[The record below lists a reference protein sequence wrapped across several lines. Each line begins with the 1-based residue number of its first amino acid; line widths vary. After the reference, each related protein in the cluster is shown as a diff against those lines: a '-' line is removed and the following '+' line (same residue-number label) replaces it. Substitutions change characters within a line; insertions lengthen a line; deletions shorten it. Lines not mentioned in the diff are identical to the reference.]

1 MGSDEELIVRGAEA
15 NFRVRWRRFGRAAHR
30 LFKWYPTM
38 AAGFVFIIFVGLVA
52 VTADVIDRHSPT
64 QMDAHNRLEGPG
76 AVHWFGQDHFGRDLY
91 SRTVHGARNS
101 LLVGVSVASLTS
113 IIGVAIGLVA
123 GYQRRIDNVVMRF
136 MDGMMAIPNL
146 LLALALMGALGPSLW
161 NVIIA
166 IVAADTPRAVRMV
179 RGLTLSLKERAFV
192 EAAAAIGARP
202 IRVVFAH
209 ILPNTLAP
217 VTVLATYVLAQAML
231 IEASLSFLGAGVPPE
246 VPSWGTIVSDAQ
258 QFILRAPW
266 MAIPAGLALTLTVL
280 SSNVIGDG
288 LREIFDPKM
297 RGTHA

>member
-1 MGSDEELIVRGAEA
+1 MRDDEKLIVRGAEIG
-15 NFRVRWRRFGRAAHR
+15 FRVRWRRFGRASHR

-38 AAGFVFIIFVGLVA
+38 AAGSVFLTFVGLIA
-52 VTADVIDRHSPT
+52 ITADVIDRHSPT
-64 QMDAHNRLEGPG
+64 KIDTLNRLESPG
-76 AVHWFGQDHFGRDLY
+76 AEHWFGQDHFGRDLY

-101 LLVGVSVASLTS
+101 LLVGLSVAGLTS
-113 IIGVAIGLVA
+113 VIGVAIGLIS
-123 GYQRRIDNVVMRF
+123 GYQRRVDNIVMRF
-136 MDGMMAIPNL
+136 MDGTMAIPNL
-146 LLALALMGALGPSLW
+146 LLALALVAALGPSLQ

-166 IVAADTPRAVRMV
+166 IVVADTPRTVRMV

-202 IRVVFAH
+202 LRVVFVH

-266 MAIPAGLALTLTVL
+266 MAIPAGLALSLTVL
-280 SSNVIGDG
+280 SANVIGDG

-297 RGTHA
+297 RGAHT